1 MADATMAIAT
11 RDDTDGLLPDIAV
24 PVLVIVGEHDAII
37 PPSVHTEMA
46 ARIPD
51 ATLAVIGGAG
61 HLTALEEPQEFSDLL
76 LAHIAR
82 S

>member
-1 MADATMAIAT
+1 
-11 RDDTDGLLPDIAV
+11 
-24 PVLVIVGEHDAII
+24 
-37 PPSVHTEMA
+37 MA

-51 ATLAVIGGAG
+51 ATLVIIGGAG
-61 HLTALEEPQEFSDLL
+61 HMTALEEPQEFSDLL